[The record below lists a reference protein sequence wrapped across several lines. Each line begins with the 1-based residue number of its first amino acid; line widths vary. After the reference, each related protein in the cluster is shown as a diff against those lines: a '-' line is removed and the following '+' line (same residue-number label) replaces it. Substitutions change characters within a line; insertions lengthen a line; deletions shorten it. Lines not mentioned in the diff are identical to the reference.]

1 MNTKEFQIL
10 FDIGLGEQHQLN
22 CLRQRGTRK
31 ASWDG
36 LGKYTIFDQTLV
48 RLTPINVVFIITER
62 LFVVVTQNK
71 IITV

>member
-10 FDIGLGEQHQLN
+10 FDIGLGEQHQLS

-36 LGKYTIFDQTLV
+36 LGKYTGLPDIGTIDS
-48 RLTPINVVFIITER
+48 
-62 LFVVVTQNK
+62 NK
-71 IITV
+71 CAFYFN